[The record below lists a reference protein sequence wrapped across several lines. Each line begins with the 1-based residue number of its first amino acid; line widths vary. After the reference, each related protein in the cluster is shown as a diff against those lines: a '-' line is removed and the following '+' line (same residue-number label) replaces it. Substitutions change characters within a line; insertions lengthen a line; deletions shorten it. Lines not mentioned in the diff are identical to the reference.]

1 MNKGPSP
8 YAEEAAA
15 VYRAMM
21 NFYVEKNAIVLSDY
35 FTAAKSYIHKVKY
48 SSPKSVTDYELQM
61 MDEAMFADAIKNV
74 KIIIDKN
81 FSLIDRLKLH
91 TYIKRDYYNMGLEPV
106 LLSIDDYVFGLIKK
120 HNEDKAAAMAPS
132 VDIGSSSSSSSSSN
146 SSSSTA
152 PAPAPNRNVTSA
164 INSSAA
170 TTNATTT
177 TSAEAASAPPPKKEV
192 PIVRTQGCVGNSCVI
207 SGGRRRG
214 QQKSRKVQKSR
225 KGKKGSKQ
233 SRRRV

>member
-132 VDIGSSSSSSSSSN
+132 VDIGSSSSSSSSN